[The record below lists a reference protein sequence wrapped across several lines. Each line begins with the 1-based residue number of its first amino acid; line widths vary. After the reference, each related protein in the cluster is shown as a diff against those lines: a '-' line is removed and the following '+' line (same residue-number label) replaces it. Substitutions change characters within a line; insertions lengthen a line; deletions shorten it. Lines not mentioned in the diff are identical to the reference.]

1 MKSNHLNEFIKYSEK
16 GMAFLPLGT
25 IEWHG
30 EHLPIEADFMI
41 AQRICELLSKKFG
54 GYLLPPIYLG
64 TDQIEKIKG
73 KSLRGMDRRLGKK
86 LQGSLYYL
94 KPKLFYELV
103 ASLVQNLIDQ
113 GYKKIVIVTGHGGSK
128 QMEVLERIK
137 KDYKNVILLNPYTNL
152 EKEYAG
158 HANTGELS
166 LFCALYP
173 KEREKILKRKIPKD
187 NDCFKYIGHDPRKK
201 ASLSLGKKILKRA
214 MKRLSSLEI

>member
-1 MKSNHLNEFIKYSEK
+1 MKPTHLNEFVKHSEK
-16 GMAFLPLGT
+16 GTAFLPLGT

-30 EHLPIEADFMI
+30 EHLPIESDLMV

-64 TDQIEKIKG
+64 TDQTERIKG
-73 KSLRGMDRRLGKK
+73 KSLRGMDRRLRKK

-94 KPKLFYELV
+94 KPNLFYEVV

-128 QMEVLERIK
+128 QMEVLEKIK
-137 KDYKNVILLNPYTNL
+137 KEYKSVILLNPYTNL

-166 LFCALYP
+166 LFWALYP
-173 KEREKILKRKIPKD
+173 EERERILKRRIPKD
-187 NDCFKYIGHDPRKK
+187 NDCFKYIGHDPREGIP
-201 ASLSLGKKILKRA
+201 LLGEKDTQTRDG
-214 MKRLSSLEI
+214 